1 MNSDKNGSFYS
12 DSSQEEDFSFGM
24 EPYDDFES
32 DSDGEADNVVVEVDV
47 RDLQDVNEQFLTEMA
62 WLKVDDDN
70 GAQNEDSL
78 NEHTL
83 SRELDSIWQHRQNKG
98 NDTI

>member
-47 RDLQDVNEQFLTEMA
+47 SNLQGVNEQFLTEMA
-62 WLKVDDDN
+62 RLNVHDDN
-70 GAQNEDSL
+70 GAQNKNSL
-78 NEHTL
+78 NEHT
-83 SRELDSIWQHRQNKG
+83 
-98 NDTI
+98 

>member
-12 DSSQEEDFSFGM
+12 DSSQEEDFWFGM

-47 RDLQDVNEQFLTEMA
+47 RDLQDVNEYF
-62 WLKVDDDN
+62 WLKWL
-70 GAQNEDSL
+70 GWKWMMI
-78 NEHTL
+78 TL
-83 SRELDSIWQHRQNKG
+83 HRMK
-98 NDTI
+98 TL

>member
-12 DSSQEEDFSFGM
+12 DSSQEEDFWFGM

-47 RDLQDVNEQFLTEMA
+47 RDLQDVN
-62 WLKVDDDN
+62 D
-70 GAQNEDSL
+70 
-78 NEHTL
+78 
-83 SRELDSIWQHRQNKG
+83 
-98 NDTI
+98 